1 MHLLETQAWVRGQS
15 GFRVHSGLHS
25 MYGLPNNPGRQTQ
38 AAAWLRSRHS
48 ALTPHGEG
56 RQGSMISGLG
66 GVAKILII

>member
-1 MHLLETQAWVRGQS
+1 
-15 GFRVHSGLHS
+15 